1 MLLSCLAGGGTYV
14 WPRSH
19 TACHRYFSKYPAD
32 IPSGGA
38 LCTSAPPAF
47 VHGLPNVQQGVVV
60 DGQRHTGL
68 SVEYMKAVVPGGY
81 DGAGPQEAV
90 MNRGDVLIWH
100 HW

>member
-1 MLLSCLAGGGTYV
+1 MRVFTVSARRFQRAASRNPGPSHSGKEAVLLT
-14 WPRSH
+14 
-19 TACHRYFSKYPAD
+19 
-32 IPSGGA
+32 
-38 LCTSAPPAF
+38 
-47 VHGLPNVQQGVVV
+47 QGVVV